1 VARGGERREG
11 GVNRVLVVDDE
22 APMRT
27 ALEAHFVRDGWEVTT
42 AYGARDA
49 MEKFQRAPY
58 PLVITDMRMPD
69 GDGLGV
75 LRGMREVAP
84 QVGIVFLTAYASVPE
99 AVQAMREGACDYLV
113 KPVRF
118 DQLKEA
124 TKRVLARS
132 VAGREPAENALVG
145 SSPELKCLLQ
155 RARQVARTDMDVLIS
170 AESGTGKELLARL
183 IHQAS
188 DRRRRPFVA
197 VNCAAFPESL
207 LESELFGYARG
218 AFTGAVTGKPGKFEL
233 AHTGTLLLDEI
244 GEMPLP
250 LQPKLL
256 RVLQEREVDRL
267 GETRAV
273 HVDVRVIATTN
284 QPLAERVEEG
294 KFRADLFYRLN
305 VVPFTIP
312 PLRERRGDVAA
323 LIEHFLRRYGQEA
336 GTAAPEFA
344 VELMRRLEAHDW
356 PGNVRELENLV
367 RRAIAL
373 HPGGVVGPEFFTPTA
388 CRSTAESG
396 SPEGMDRQAELSGAA
411 SAGSLREME
420 RQLLI
425 ATLEAQGG
433 NRTRAARALG
443 ICPRTMRNKIREYGL
458 PPRAYRAA
466 SAAVVGKITG
476 DGHELN

>member
-1 VARGGERREG
+1 MNHVM
-11 GVNRVLVVDDE
+11 VVDDE

-27 ALEAHFVRDGWEVTT
+27 ALEAHFARDGWEVTT

-49 MEKFQRAPY
+49 LEKFRRAPC
-58 PLVITDMRMPD
+58 PLVVTDMRMPD

-75 LRGMREVAP
+75 MRGMREVAP
-84 QVGIVFLTAYASVPE
+84 KVGIVFLTAYASVPD

-118 DQLKEA
+118 DQLKEV
-124 TKRVLARS
+124 TRRVLARS
-132 VAGREPAENALVG
+132 AAPAAETGESALMG
-145 SSPELKCLLQ
+145 NSPALKSLLE

-188 DRRRRPFVA
+188 DRRNRPFVA

-218 AFTGAVTGKPGKFEL
+218 AFTGAVAGKAGKFEL

-267 GETRAV
+267 GETRTV
-273 HVDVRVIATTN
+273 RVDVRVIATTN
-284 QPLAERVEEG
+284 QPLADLVEEG

-305 VVPFTIP
+305 VVPFSIP
-312 PLRERRGDVAA
+312 PLRERHGDVR
-323 LIEHFLRRYGQEA
+323 LLVSHFLRKYAAETHA
-336 GTAAPEFA
+336 EAPEFSP
-344 VELMRRLEAHDW
+344 ELMERLEAHGW

-373 HPGGVVGPEFFTPTA
+373 HPGGAVGADFFAPSIGGSRMEREPETERTQVEDLPA
-388 CRSTAESG
+388 LAG
-396 SPEGMDRQAELSGAA
+396 S
-411 SAGSLREME
+411 GSLREME
-420 RQLLI
+420 RQLLV
-425 ATLEAQGG
+425 ATLEAEGG

-458 PPRAYRAA
+458 PPRTYRRAGN
-466 SAAVVGKITG
+466 AVVASVAGG
-476 DGHELN
+476 RHELN

>member
-1 VARGGERREG
+1 M
-11 GVNRVLVVDDE
+11 NHVLVVDDE

-27 ALEAHFVRDGWEVTT
+27 ALEAHFARDGWDVTT

-49 MEKFQRAPY
+49 IEKFRRAPC

-75 LRGMREVAP
+75 MRGMREVAP
-84 QVGIVFLTAYASVPE
+84 QVGIVFLTAYGSVPE
-99 AVQAMREGACDYLV
+99 AVRAMREGACDYLV
-113 KPVRF
+113 KPVCF
-118 DQLKEA
+118 DQLKEV
-124 TKRVLARS
+124 TRRVLARS
-132 VAGREPAENALVG
+132 AAPAADSKDSALVG
-145 SSPELKCLLQ
+145 NSPALKGLLQ

-188 DRRRRPFVA
+188 DRRNRAFVA
-197 VNCAAFPESL
+197 VNCAAFPETL

-218 AFTGAVTGKPGKFEL
+218 AFTGAVAGKPGKFEL

-244 GEMPLP
+244 GEMPLQ

-273 HVDVRVIATTN
+273 RVDVRVVATTN
-284 QPLAERVEEG
+284 QPLARLIEEG

-312 PLRERRGDVAA
+312 PLRERRADVPL
-323 LIEHFLRRYGQEA
+323 LIAHFLRKYSAEGHA
-336 GTAAPEFA
+336 GPPEFSA
-344 VELMRRLEAHDW
+344 ELLALLEAHSW

-373 HPGGVVGPEFFTPTA
+373 HPGGVVGADFFSSA
-388 CRSTAESG
+388 SCGLRAERHCPGEEALPRVGPPAGG
-396 SPEGMDRQAELSGAA
+396 S
-411 SAGSLREME
+411 GSLREAE

-425 ATLEAQGG
+425 ATLDAEGG

-458 PPRAYRAA
+458 PPRTYGRASGVTAPSHA
-466 SAAVVGKITG
+466 SGGV
-476 DGHELN
+476 HELN

>member
-1 VARGGERREG
+1 M
-11 GVNRVLVVDDE
+11 NHVLVVDDE

-27 ALEAHFVRDGWEVTT
+27 ALEAHFVRDGWDVIT

-49 MEKFQRAPY
+49 LEKFRRAPC

-75 LRGMREVAP
+75 MRGMREVAP
-84 QVGIVFLTAYASVPE
+84 QVGIVFLTAYGSVPE
-99 AVQAMREGACDYLV
+99 AVLAMREGACDYLV

-118 DQLKEA
+118 DQLKEV
-124 TKRVLARS
+124 TQRVLARS
-132 VAGREPAENALVG
+132 SATAAESNETALVG
-145 SSPELKCLLQ
+145 RSPALKSLLE

-188 DRRRRPFVA
+188 DRRNRSFVA
-197 VNCAAFPESL
+197 VNCAAVPEAL

-218 AFTGAVTGKPGKFEL
+218 AFTGALAGKPGKFEL

-244 GEMPLP
+244 GEMPLQ

-267 GETRAV
+267 GDTRAV
-273 HVDVRVIATTN
+273 RVDVRVIATTN
-284 QPLAERVEEG
+284 QPLARLVEQG

-312 PLRERRGDVAA
+312 PLRERRDDIPL
-323 LIEHFLRRYGQEA
+323 LIEHFLRKYALQGEA
-336 GTAAPEFA
+336 DAPGFSA
-344 VELMRRLEAHDW
+344 ELLARLESHTW

-373 HPGGVVGPEFFTPTA
+373 HPGGVTGPDLLSPSICEPRADHDCATDDTHRKAAAAPVG
-388 CRSTAESG
+388 S
-396 SPEGMDRQAELSGAA
+396 
-411 SAGSLREME
+411 GSLRELE

-425 ATLEAQGG
+425 ATLDAEGG

-458 PPRAYRAA
+458 PARTYRRASGAA
-466 SAAVVGKITG
+466 APSSGSR